1 MDQRAEAGVGGQRL
15 GRFGKVK
22 ETAKH
27 GFCVA
32 GRHVATRGQQEA
44 EAGSGGLFDRI
55 EESAKSGLTLDQELQ
70 TGLAS
75 LLRKGIEGLGLR
87 AFVFGTLG
95 PEGGGTGLL
104 KN

>member
-1 MDQRAEAGVGGQRL
+1 M
-15 GRFGKVK
+15 K
-22 ETAKH
+22 ENAKH

-32 GRHVATRGQQEA
+32 GRHVATRGQQGA
-44 EAGSGGLFDRI
+44 EAGSGGPLDRL
-55 EESAKSGLTLDQELQ
+55 EEPAKSGFTLDRELQ

-75 LLRKGIEGLGLR
+75 LRRKGREGLGLR